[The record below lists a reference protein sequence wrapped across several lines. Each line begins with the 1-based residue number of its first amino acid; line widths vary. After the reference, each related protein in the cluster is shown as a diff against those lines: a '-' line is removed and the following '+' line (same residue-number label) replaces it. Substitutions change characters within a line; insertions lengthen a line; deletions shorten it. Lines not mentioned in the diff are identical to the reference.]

1 MVDLAVTRGVSA
13 LGEDRARTRDSPLGD
28 HRPSDE
34 PSTVA
39 SQTAWEPLA
48 GGPTLGSPES
58 GSEAHGATKEGP

>member
-13 LGEDRARTRDSPLGD
+13 LGEDRARTRYVTPVTIAPPMSP
-28 HRPSDE
+28 PM
-34 PSTVA
+34 VA

-58 GSEAHGATKEGP
+58 GSQAPGATKEGP